1 MQKSSWI
8 FWLLLAVVPV
18 GCGNG
23 DCHDGDDAIAEQDA
37 DEEEIDLIPER
48 PPGSDTDESIAP
60 EPLITQP
67 LPPAPEVIRPF
78 QLRDSYTLNAHTCA
92 GAIQE
97 FELSNEG
104 DIIFGKNDLVLHV
117 TDPGNSG
124 IPAKTQYRAEKKVGV
139 GGYPFI
145 HIIIPKCDAGILLFP
160 RQAQEASAATGIG
173 FAPGDFY
180 MVCRDAVVSLSNDG
194 SEDDGVCHLS
204 YERIQEEIPIIQS
217 PSTAQ

>member
-1 MQKSSWI
+1 MGEAPFLFCQHNPRNPRPFFTPKSDLTHQNYVKILPPLSICTQHKNPPQLIQKTAENRSEGGGKMQKSSWI

-104 DIIFGKNDLVLHV
+104 D
-117 TDPGNSG
+117 
-124 IPAKTQYRAEKKVGV
+124 
-139 GGYPFI
+139 
-145 HIIIPKCDAGILLFP
+145 
-160 RQAQEASAATGIG
+160 
-173 FAPGDFY
+173 
-180 MVCRDAVVSLSNDG
+180 
-194 SEDDGVCHLS
+194 
-204 YERIQEEIPIIQS
+204 
-217 PSTAQ
+217 